1 MRVHFIFSVLL
12 KFMSKRYEI
21 KLKDVFSQLNISYD
35 HKQVEF
41 KKKRNNKNFLINSIY
56 LAANNANQIIQIKNT
71 L

>member
-1 MRVHFIFSVLL
+1 
-12 KFMSKRYEI
+12 MSKRYEI